1 MKPTSFC
8 ALVISLIVGALPCA
22 AAPKLQLAS
31 AGARAQLLNLH
42 NQERHKKG
50 KKPLKLN
57 AQLSKAAQSYAEY
70 LAKSGKFSH
79 TAKGTMSSR
88 IKDAGYKPK
97 AVGENIAVGQRSPSS
112 AVNSWMHSEGHKK
125 NILNKKFTEVG
136 FGVAKDKRGRMLWVT
151 DFGDR

>member
-1 MKPTSFC
+1 MLSRFVAITFFLLIATPHLRAEKAKPDSDLTRA
-8 ALVISLIVGALPCA
+8 ALLR
-22 AAPKLQLAS
+22 Q
-31 AGARAQLLNLH
+31 H
-42 NQERHKKG
+42 NKERKDEG

-57 AQLSKAAQSYAEY
+57 ARLTVAAQEYADY

-97 AVGENIAVGQRSPSS
+97 AVGENIAVGQSS
-112 AVNSWMHSEGHKK
+112 ATSVVRSWMDSEGHKK
-125 NILNKKFTEVG
+125 NILRKEFTEVG
-136 FGVAKDKRGRMLWVT
+136 FGIAQDKKGRLLWVT